1 MSDDTRHDDTQRGDT
16 PEAQPGT
23 PSTPETQQAGTPAPP
38 NTRSRVLIG
47 LAVVVLFAVIIG
59 VRLFDDQPATQPVN
73 GEPGAPAA
81 VDPVEAYDQA
91 LAGDLPIVVFFHSG
105 GCPPC
110 IETAEAV
117 NAVMP
122 GYADT
127 VAYVDAPTGD
137 SRTRPLFQR
146 LSFQFVPT
154 TFFLTPDG
162 AVFDQFTGAMAAGE
176 FQTRLDA
183 LVAASE

>member
-1 MSDDTRHDDTQRGDT
+1 MSDTRDSGTQQGRQ
-16 PEAQPGT
+16 EA
-23 PSTPETQQAGTPAPP
+23 TPETQQAGAPEAP
-38 NTRSRVLIG
+38 RTRSRVLIG

-59 VRLFDDQPATQPVN
+59 VRLFDGQPATQPVN

-110 IETAEAV
+110 IETAQAV
-117 NAVMP
+117 NSVMP
-122 GYADT
+122 DYAGT

-137 SRTRPLFQR
+137 PRTRPLFQR

-162 AVFDQFTGAMAAGE
+162 EVFDQFTGAMAAGE
-176 FQTRLDA
+176 FQSRLDA